1 MSGKY
6 LFGALVTMLAVAS
19 VVGCSAGTTTI
30 INSASSAPA
39 STPATSPSPGSG
51 STTPA
56 SSSAVDRAKAAAA
69 TCIDK
74 IGSSGLAASAARSQ
88 LADCLENFESHDD
101 DISSDDDDAF
111 EHCLAVAASNDQV
124 WTSEGRE
131 KFTNTSVPNCLNQAR
146 SADDHDDD
154 GDGDD

>member
-1 MSGKY
+1 MSGKHQV
-6 LFGALVTMLAVAS
+6 GALVTVLAVAA
-19 VVGCSAGTTTI
+19 VAGCSAGTTTI
-30 INSASSAPA
+30 INSPS
-39 STPATSPSPGSG
+39 STPSSTAVTSPSPGSG

-56 SSSAVDRAKAAAA
+56 PSSAVDRAKAEAA

-74 IGSSGLAASAARSQ
+74 IGSSGLATSAGRSQ
-88 LADCLENFESHDD
+88 LADCLENFESRDD

-131 KFTNTSVPNCLNQAR
+131 KFTSTSVPNCLNQAR

-154 GDGDD
+154 GDD

>member
-1 MSGKY
+1 MSGKHQV
-6 LFGALVTMLAVAS
+6 GALVTVLAVAT
-19 VVGCSAGTTTI
+19 VVGCGAGTTTV
-30 INSASSAPA
+30 INSPN

-56 SSSAVDRAKAAAA
+56 PSSAADRAKAEAA

-74 IGSSGLAASAARSQ
+74 IGSSGLATSAGRSQ

-111 EHCLAVAASNDQV
+111 EHCLAVAASNDRV

-131 KFTNTSVPNCLNQAR
+131 KFTSTSVPNCLNQAR
-146 SADDHDDD
+146 SADDHDDGD
-154 GDGDD
+154 DGDD